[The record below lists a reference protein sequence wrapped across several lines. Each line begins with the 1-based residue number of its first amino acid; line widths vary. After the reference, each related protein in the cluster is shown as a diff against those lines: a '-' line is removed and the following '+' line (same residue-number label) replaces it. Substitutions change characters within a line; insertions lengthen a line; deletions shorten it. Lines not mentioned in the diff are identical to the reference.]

1 MKIWHIFSRKID
13 NFGDVA
19 ISLRLSQQLS
29 TQINYKVILFTE
41 FNNTLKKVVPNANIN
56 SKAFNIGGLEIK
68 DIDQD
73 FNMINH
79 PTHIIN
85 VFNISIPNSYFNKIS
100 NSTRY
105 IIYEYLSAEKW
116 VESFHLKPSITK
128 HKHLKKI
135 FFFPGFTKKTGGLL
149 IEKEANQEIKKSL
162 NFFYKKD
169 NLIEIYS
176 FSIFAYSHTDIDN
189 FLNVI
194 DDLKIHVNL
203 YIPEIMLSNKKISE
217 DKFSHLI
224 RYPFLSFEDFD
235 TLLVNCDINFV
246 RGEDSLVR
254 AIYCGKPF
262 IWQPYVQKKD
272 AHIDKLNAF
281 IDLYFSDLRK
291 PLFKIIS
298 VAFNEWAFG
307 QLSPASLNNFIEN
320 IEELEKYYFD
330 QSLVVIAQKK
340 VINNLIEHC

>member
-13 NFGDVA
+13 NFGDIA

-29 TQINYKVILFTE
+29 TQINCQIILFTE
-41 FNNTLKKVVPNANIN
+41 FNNTLKTFVPHAKIN
-56 SKAFNIGGLEIK
+56 SKAFNIGRLEIK

-116 VESFHLKPSITK
+116 VEGFHLKLSVTK
-128 HKHLKKI
+128 HEHLKKI

-149 IEKEANQEIKKSL
+149 IEQEVNQEIKKSL

-169 NLIEIYS
+169 NSIGTYS

-203 YIPEIMLSNKKISE
+203 YIPEIMLCNKKVSKY
-217 DKFSHLI
+217 KFSHLI

-254 AIYCGKPF
+254 AIYSGKPF
-262 IWQPYVQKKD
+262 IWQPYVQEN
-272 AHIDKLNAF
+272 HTHLGKLNAF
-281 IDLYFSDLRK
+281 IDLYFSGLRE
-291 PLFKIIS
+291 PLFTIIS

-307 QLSPASLNNFIEN
+307 RLSLSSLNDFIEN
-320 IEELEKYYFD
+320 IDELQKYYLD
-330 QSLVVIAQKK
+330 QSLANISQKS